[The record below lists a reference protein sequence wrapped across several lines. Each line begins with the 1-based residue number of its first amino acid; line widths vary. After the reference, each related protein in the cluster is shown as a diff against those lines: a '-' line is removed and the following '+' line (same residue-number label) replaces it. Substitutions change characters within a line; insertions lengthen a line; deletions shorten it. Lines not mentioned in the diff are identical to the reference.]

1 LKNRDTS
8 HFSKWA
14 YFHEEVS
21 IKKWDVSLFFERRRR
36 KLMGD
41 RGLWAIGVDL
51 GGTKVEV
58 AQVDATGR
66 VSKRLRRPTRVE
78 GGPGAVMEEIV
89 AAVQN
94 IKDKEASPPA
104 GVGVGLAGQVDPEHG
119 MVRFAPN
126 LGWHD
131 VPFQTNLADA
141 LGLPVAVL
149 NDVRAATWGEWLH
162 GAGQE
167 CDDLICIFVGTGIG
181 GGVVSGGQMLS
192 GCSNTGGEVGHMIID
207 LDGPPCTCGNQGC
220 FEALA
225 GGWAIARDAREA
237 VSADRSLGASLL
249 KIAGGQQEAITAE
262 TVSTAAKA
270 GDLLAKRLIDKVGQA
285 LIAGCVSV
293 VNFFNPCRLIL
304 GGGVIEGFGEFVE
317 RIDRGVRQ
325 HALSA
330 ATQSLTILPAQL
342 KNDSGVV
349 GAAAFAMHFLA
360 SKKEFHRV

>member
-1 LKNRDTS
+1 MSGR
-8 HFSKWA
+8 
-14 YFHEEVS
+14 EV
-21 IKKWDVSLFFERRRR
+21 
-36 KLMGD
+36 
-41 RGLWAIGVDL
+41 WAIGVDL

-58 AQVDATGR
+58 ADVDGAGR
-66 VSKRLRRPTRVE
+66 LRERLRRPTRVKD
-78 GGPGAVMEEIV
+78 GPEAVREEIV

-94 IKDKEASPPA
+94 LRDMKVSPPA

-119 MVRFAPN
+119 VVRFAPN

-131 VPFQTNLADA
+131 VSFQTDLTHA
-141 LGLPVAVL
+141 LGLPVAVI

-162 GAGQE
+162 GAGQG
-167 CDDLICIFVGTGIG
+167 CKDLICIFVGTGIG

-192 GCSNTGGEVGHMIID
+192 GCSNTAGEVGHMTID
-207 LDGPPCTCGNQGC
+207 LHGPPCTCGNRGC

-237 VSADRSLGASLL
+237 VSADPSLGALLL
-249 KIAGGQQEAITAE
+249 KLAGNQQEAITAE
-262 TVSTAAKA
+262 MVSTAAKA
-270 GDLLAKRLIDKVGQA
+270 GDPLAKHLFDKVAQA

-293 VNFFNPCRLIL
+293 VNAFNPCRLIL

-325 HALSA
+325 QALSA

-342 KNDSGVV
+342 RSDAGVI
-349 GAAAFAMHFLA
+349 GAAALAMHLFA
-360 SKKEFHRV
+360 GKEEFDHV